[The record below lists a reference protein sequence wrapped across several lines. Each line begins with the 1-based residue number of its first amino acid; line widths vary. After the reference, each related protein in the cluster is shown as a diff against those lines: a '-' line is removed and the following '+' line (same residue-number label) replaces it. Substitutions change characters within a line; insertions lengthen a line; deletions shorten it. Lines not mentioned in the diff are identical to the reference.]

1 MPWLDVPPTV
11 ALQTAHAA
19 AVPML
24 AGLRPLLV
32 RLNNTKRMRSADEP
46 HRSMAARSFARTWRD
61 LASGAE
67 PEAVAWRE
75 AAAAVSTVV
84 LGAID
89 AASLRRAGLAE
100 SAVHDVLCTAIAR
113 AVDGLTPAVLQRLI
127 AAVPALLASASS
139 EPAPAPC
146 FVQRLQDQPR
156 AGATSPTAD
165 RLMLEPAES
174 HADHSQAVAV
184 AAVLIAGQASADV
197 VAPFLAGLSHHLHN
211 ATLPDA
217 GFAAEELLGAHWPA
231 LVDQAREQAL
241 RELPPRLAAK
251 VRQSLSLVDRADD
264 DTSRAFQ
271 TADVIDRVIE
281 AEHFERIAR
290 YSLADALGARGLVHA
305 GPLQGFQQSVLAL
318 AGFAL

>member
-1 MPWLDVPPTV
+1 
-11 ALQTAHAA
+11 
-19 AVPML
+19 
-24 AGLRPLLV
+24 
-32 RLNNTKRMRSADEP
+32 
-46 HRSMAARSFARTWRD
+46 
-61 LASGAE
+61 
-67 PEAVAWRE
+67 
-75 AAAAVSTVV
+75 
-84 LGAID
+84 
-89 AASLRRAGLAE
+89 
-100 SAVHDVLCTAIAR
+100 
-113 AVDGLTPAVLQRLI
+113 
-127 AAVPALLASASS
+127 
-139 EPAPAPC
+139 
-146 FVQRLQDQPR
+146 
-156 AGATSPTAD
+156 
-165 RLMLEPAES
+165 MLEPAES

-197 VAPFLAGLSHHLHN
+197 AAPFLAGLSHHLHN

-264 DTSRAFQ
+264 DLSRAFQ
-271 TADVIDRVIE
+271 TADVFDRVIE

-318 AGFAL
+318 AGFAQ

>member
-1 MPWLDVPPTV
+1 MPWLDAPATV
-11 ALQTAHAA
+11 ALQTTSAA
-19 AVPML
+19 SMPTL
-24 AGLRPLLV
+24 AELRPLLV
-32 RLNNTKRMRSADEP
+32 RLNNVKRMRSADEP
-46 HRSMAARSFARTWRD
+46 HRSMAARSFARSWRD
-61 LASGAE
+61 LSAGAE

-100 SAVHDVLCTAIAR
+100 SQVQDMLCTAIAR
-113 AVDGLTPAVLQRLI
+113 AGDGLTPAVLQRLI
-127 AAVPALLASASS
+127 AAVPALIASASS
-139 EPAPAPC
+139 KPATAPC

-197 VAPFLAGLSHHLHN
+197 AAPFLAGLSHHLHN

-231 LVDQAREQAL
+231 LVDRAREQAL
-241 RELPPRLAAK
+241 RELPPHLGAK
-251 VRQSLSLVDRADD
+251 VRQSLTLVDRADD

-271 TADVIDRVIE
+271 AADVFDRVIE
-281 AEHFERIAR
+281 AEHFERIAHYR
-290 YSLADALGARGLVHA
+290 LADALGARGLVHA

-318 AGFAL
+318 AGFAQ

>member
-11 ALQTAHAA
+11 ALQTAHAV

-61 LASGAE
+61 LAAGAE

-127 AAVPALLASASS
+127 AAVPALRASASS

-241 RELPPRLAAK
+241 RELLPRLAAK
-251 VRQSLSLVDRADD
+251 VRQSLTLVDRADD
-264 DTSRAFQ
+264 NTSRAFQ